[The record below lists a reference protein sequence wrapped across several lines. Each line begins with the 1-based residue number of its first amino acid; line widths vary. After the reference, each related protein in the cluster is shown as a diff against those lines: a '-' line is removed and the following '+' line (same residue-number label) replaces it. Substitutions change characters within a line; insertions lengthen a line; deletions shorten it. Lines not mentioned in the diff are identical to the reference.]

1 MLSIKDGSK
10 MFADRF
16 KGQVALITGA
26 ASGIGKAVALR
37 LAQEGAGV
45 VMADRD
51 EVMLESSL
59 AELRAYGSVSSLFLD
74 ITDEAEVKE
83 RLESVISTHGQLDI
97 MFNSAGIIGATST
110 KITDYDSAT
119 YQQVFRVNQLGSF
132 LMTKYALKHMLPRN
146 YGRILLMA
154 SIAGKDGNPGMAGYT
169 STKAAV
175 IGLVKGV
182 GKEFAETGITVNALA
197 PAVISTPLNQKTE
210 PAALQYMLDKIPMK
224 RLGTVEETAALA
236 CWILSREASFNTAY
250 VFDLSGGRAVY

>member
-1 MLSIKDGSK
+1 

-37 LAQEGAGV
+37 LAKEGGHV

-51 EVMLESSL
+51 EGLLESSL
-59 AELRAYGSVSSLFLD
+59 AELKAHGSVSSLFLD
-74 ITDEAEVKE
+74 ITSETEVKE
-83 RLESVISTHGQLDI
+83 RLESVVTTHGQLDI

-110 KITDYDSAT
+110 KITHYDTAT
-119 YQQVFRVNQLGSF
+119 YEQVFRVNQLGSF
-132 LMTKYALKHMLPRN
+132 LMTKYALLHMLPRN

-182 GKEFAETGITVNALA
+182 GKEFAETGITINALA
-197 PAVISTPLNQKTE
+197 PAVISTPLNQRTD
-210 PAALQYMLDKIPMK
+210 PATLQYMLDKIPMK

-236 CWILSREASFNTAY
+236 CWILSKEASFNTAS